1 MILQYCQ
8 KNSVLQKDFPKRFEF
23 IIEKTEGSKTKFA
36 KNTGKTPAQITD
48 ICKGRGKPTFDYL
61 LALNVKYGLDINWLL
76 TGEGTPFL
84 DDSIQYVM
92 EEEAMIAPSRS
103 KRLSPTAQF
112 AQNFVM
118 VPRYDVQASAGYGAI
133 INSEQV
139 VDYLAFKKEW
149 VHHNLRTEAPN
160 LALIT
165 ADGDSMEPTIKNG
178 DLLLIDLYETRVKK
192 DSIYILRWQDLLIA
206 KRLQW
211 RYDGSLLIRSDNSA
225 YSDEIVQEEA
235 LETLQILGRVI
246 WFGRR
251 M

>member
-1 MILQYCQ
+1 MP
-8 KNSVLQKDFPKRFEF
+8 NDFPQRFEF
-23 IIEKTEGSKTKFA
+23 IIENTEGRKTKFA
-36 KNTGKTPAQITD
+36 KSTGKTPAQITD

-61 LALNVKYGLDINWLL
+61 LALNVKYGINVNWLV
-76 TGEGTPFL
+76 TGEGSPFL
-84 DDSIQYVM
+84 
-92 EEEAMIAPSRS
+92 EEEES
-103 KRLSPTAQF
+103 KGNREENKGSEEAQLSKD
-112 AQNFVM
+112 FVM
-118 VPRYDVQASAGYGAI
+118 VPRYDVQASAGYGTI

-149 VHHNLRTEAPN
+149 VDNNLRAEAPN

-178 DLLLIDLYETRVKK
+178 DLLLIDLFQTRVKK
-192 DSIYILRWQDLLIA
+192 DSIYILRWEDLLIA

-211 RYDGSLLIRSDNSA
+211 MYDGSLLIRSDNSV
-225 YSDEIVQEEA
+225 YKDQVVSEES
-235 LETLQILGRVI
+235 LEHLQVLGRVI